1 MGIPLIPE
9 LTLRRTVLIIVILN
23 ISYFL
28 VEFLGALH
36 LGSASLLADSAD
48 FLEDA
53 SVNLLILLAM
63 GWSAKRRAR
72 IGMVMA
78 GILLLPALAF
88 FWTVWQKAIDPV
100 PPAGL
105 GIMVV
110 GLGAL
115 AVNLTCA
122 FLIARHRNDRGSL
135 TKAAFLSARND
146 AAANVG
152 IIGAGLLT
160 MLYPSIWPDL
170 IIGLAIA
177 VMNLDA
183 ATVVWRAARTEIR
196 DIGPEG

>member
-9 LTLRRTVLIIVILN
+9 LTLRRTVLIIAILN

>member
-9 LTLRRTVLIIVILN
+9 MTLRRTVLIIVILN

-196 DIGPEG
+196 DLGPEG